1 METVRSKES
10 LSLFSDRTNTTPLYQ
25 TRAFGRSASTNSAIE
40 HPIQEE
46 GGRTTKRKRS
56 NYLALYGASELA
68 ELMADLVF
76 SAADS
81 HTTRLEY

>member
-1 METVRSKES
+1 
-10 LSLFSDRTNTTPLYQ
+10 L
-25 TRAFGRSASTNSAIE
+25 G
-40 HPIQEE
+40 E
-46 GGRTTKRKRS
+46 GGVEIVTAVKGLFRVRPLASERLDRGAMTIVLETLKVTWKLCV
-56 NYLALYGASELA
+56 LALYGASELA